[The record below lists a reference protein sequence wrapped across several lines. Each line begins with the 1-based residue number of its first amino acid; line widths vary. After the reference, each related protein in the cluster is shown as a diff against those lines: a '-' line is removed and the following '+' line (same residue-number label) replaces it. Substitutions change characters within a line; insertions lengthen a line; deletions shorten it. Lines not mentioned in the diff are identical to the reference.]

1 MTNINKLNKL
11 RIVFDAGA
19 KFSNTSLNQHLLR
32 GPDLSN
38 NLIGI
43 LLRFREGQYATIGGI
58 EAMYH
63 QVKDLKEDTDSLR
76 FLWRENFNASI
87 DECIMCVLIFHK
99 VDSPCCANW
108 ALKRTAIGNK
118 PKFSLRVIEAVLEHF
133 YMNDYLDSFPGL
145 EEAIKI
151 IVEVV
156 QLLKLGGFNLT
167 KFISNNSEIDK
178 YTRQQSPTAKD
189 LVNFD
194 LDQTPIERAL
204 GVLWD
209 PKQDVLKIKTVNK
222 EVPNT
227 RRGILSFISSI
238 FDPLGILSP
247 SLIDPKQIIQ
257 DLWKQNID
265 WEEQI
270 PADILQRS
278 QKWKS
283 TLKKLESVKISRWY
297 HTSPND
303 TMNYIFFPTLP
314 VLPTEQFHISA
325 FQDQMSYIAVLS

>member
-1 MTNINKLNKL
+1 M
-11 RIVFDAGA
+11 
-19 KFSNTSLNQHLLR
+19 
-32 GPDLSN
+32 DL
-38 NLIGI
+38 
-43 LLRFREGQYATIGGI
+43 
-58 EAMYH
+58 
-63 QVKDLKEDTDSLR
+63 
-76 FLWRENFNASI
+76 
-87 DECIMCVLIFHK
+87 
-99 VDSPCCANW
+99 
-108 ALKRTAIGNK
+108 
-118 PKFSLRVIEAVLEHF
+118 
-133 YMNDYLDSFPGL
+133 
-145 EEAIKI
+145 
-151 IVEVV
+151 V

-227 RRGILSFISSI
+227 RRGILNFISSI

-247 SLIDPKQIIQ
+247 SLIEPKQIIQ